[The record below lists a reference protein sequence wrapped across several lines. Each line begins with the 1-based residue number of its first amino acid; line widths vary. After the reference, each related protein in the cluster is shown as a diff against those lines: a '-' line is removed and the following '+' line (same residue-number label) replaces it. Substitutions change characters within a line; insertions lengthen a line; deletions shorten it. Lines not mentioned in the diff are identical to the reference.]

1 MDDDPNLEYIPDA
14 TFHRSEE
21 SLDGG
26 GVVLKLDGD
35 IDMFI
40 SPSLGARL
48 HQIAEEES
56 GNVVVDM
63 TDARFID
70 SSVLSTLVHAQNEL
84 QTHHHALAVVA
95 AAPYTRRTFE
105 LTGLR
110 DLLRVSESRDEAVG
124 RLSA

>member
-1 MDDDPNLEYIPDA
+1 MDDDPIQEYIPDA

-26 GVVLKLDGD
+26 GVVMKLDGD
-35 IDMFI
+35 IDMFV

-48 HQIAEEES
+48 HQLAEEEA

-63 TDARFID
+63 TGARFID

-84 QTHHHALAVVA
+84 QTHHCALAVVA